1 MINPLDEMQTFIR
14 IVEAG
19 SITQAAE
26 QLNTVK
32 SAISRRLSLL
42 EHRLGVT
49 LLVRTTRKQ
58 TLTDAGQ
65 QYYQQCIRIID
76 DINDVESSLRTN
88 DVAFSGRIKIAA
100 PLSFGLAKL
109 CPIFKQFNELHPDIE
124 FDINFNDRQVN
135 LIEEGYDLA
144 IRIAQLDDS
153 NLIARRLTS
162 IRLMLCASPDYLQQ
176 HSPLI
181 TPDDLNH
188 GHKKLHYQTANEHWR
203 FDDKKGNSY
212 NIKLPGVMT
221 ANNGDFLCQAAIEGY
236 GLVYLPDF
244 ICQSAIESGQLQAV
258 LTDYTQDHVINCYAV
273 YPQTRYLSP
282 RVAHLINFLSR
293 YFNKD

>member
-1 MINPLDEMQTFIR
+1 MINTFEEMQTFVR

-32 SAISRRLSLL
+32 SAISRRLNLL
-42 EHRLGVT
+42 EQRLGVS

-58 TLTDAGQ
+58 ALTDAGQ
-65 QYYQQCIRIID
+65 QYYQHCIRILD
-76 DINDVESSLRTN
+76 DIHDVESALRTDN
-88 DVAFSGRIKIAA
+88 VALTGRIKIAA

-109 CPIFKQFNELHPDIE
+109 CPIFKQFNELHPDIT

-144 IRIAQLDDS
+144 IRIAQLTDS

-162 IRLMLCASPDYLQQ
+162 IRLLLCASPDYLNQ
-176 HSPLI
+176 HAPLHS
-181 TPDDLNH
+181 PDDLSK
-188 GHKKLHYQTANEHWR
+188 GHKKLHYQAANEQWH
-203 FDDKKGNSY
+203 FQDKHGQAY
-212 NIKLPGVMT
+212 NVKLPSVMA

-236 GLVYLPDF
+236 GLVYLPEF
-244 ICQSAIESGQLQAV
+244 ICQAAIEAGQLQAV
-258 LTDYTQDHVINCYAV
+258 LTDFTQHNVMNCYAV
-273 YPQTRYLSP
+273 YPQTRHLSP
-282 RVAHLINFLSR
+282 RVAHLINFLSQHFR
-293 YFNKD
+293 

>member
-1 MINPLDEMQTFIR
+1 MINTFEEMQTFVR

-42 EHRLGVT
+42 ETRLGVS

-58 TLTDAGQ
+58 ILTDAGQ
-65 QYYQQCIRIID
+65 SYYQQCIRIID
-76 DINDVESSLRTN
+76 DINNVESSLRTDN
-88 DVAFSGRIKIAA
+88 IALSGRIKIAA
-100 PLSFGLAKL
+100 PLSFGLATL
-109 CPIFKQFNELHPDIE
+109 CPIFKQFNAHHPAIE

-153 NLIARRLTS
+153 NLIARRLSS
-162 IRLMLCASPDYLQQ
+162 IQLMLCASPDYLKN
-176 HSPLI
+176 HVPLRS
-181 TPDDLNH
+181 PDDLNH
-188 GHKKLHYQTANEHWR
+188 DHKKLHYLTANDHWR
-203 FDDKKGNSY
+203 FNDKKGNTY
-212 NIKLPGVMT
+212 NIKLPSVMT

-244 ICQSAIESGQLQAV
+244 ICQPAIERGQLHAV
-258 LTDYTQDHVINCYAV
+258 LTDYVHDNVINCYAI

-282 RVAHLINFLSR
+282 RVASLINFLSE
-293 YFNKD
+293 YFNKN